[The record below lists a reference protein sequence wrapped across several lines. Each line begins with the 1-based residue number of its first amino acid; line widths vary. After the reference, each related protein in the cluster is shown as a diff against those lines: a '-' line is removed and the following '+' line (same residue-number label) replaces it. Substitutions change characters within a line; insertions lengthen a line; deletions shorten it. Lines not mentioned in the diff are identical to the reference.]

1 MKNYIDTH
9 LKDLL
14 SIGVESTLLVFR
26 NCFSFLS
33 YSFEN
38 PTTEELD
45 NWITQLENSKLTSM
59 WARQKTMKY
68 SSFMLYFAIWHFR
81 DKTLYEKEY
90 SREYFKD
97 QKVLDK
103 TYDKANKITNKI
115 NRYIDELTVFEGV
128 EFLGR
133 LIGVW
138 MLSCPKDKI
147 LEINSPP
154 NPKPDKAW
162 LESVFSNTLEND
174 ISNDELELLYKLDY
188 HLYLT
193 FEDVEARNTF

>member
-1 MKNYIDTH
+1 MKSYIDTY

-14 SIGVESTLLVFR
+14 SIGTVSTFLVFR

-38 PTTEELD
+38 PTTEKLD

-68 SSFMLYFAIWHFR
+68 PGFMLYFAIWHFR
-81 DKTLYEKEY
+81 DKTLQEKEY
-90 SREYFKD
+90 SREPFKG
-97 QKVLDK
+97 QQVLDK
-103 TYDKANKITNKI
+103 NYDKANKITNKI
-115 NRYIDELTVFEGV
+115 NRYIDGLTVFEGV

-133 LIGVW
+133 LMGAW
-138 MLSCPKDKI
+138 MLSCPKDKV
-147 LEINSPP
+147 LEISSPP
-154 NPKPDKAW
+154 NRKPDGTW
-162 LESVFSNTLEND
+162 LKTVFSNTLGND